1 MRVGLAVVPGGFTS
15 AVASVVDVLRTADA
29 LRADVDP
36 AIAPWEI
43 TVLAGTR
50 PGPGEVRTGA
60 GFVVPTAG
68 PVARLRE
75 SQLVLVAAYGQLDA
89 AGLFAA
95 LRSSESRALL
105 DELVS
110 LPGSLPVAAACT
122 GTFAL
127 AEAGLLDRRR
137 ATTSWWLSADFRT
150 RYPRS
155 TLDMASMVV
164 EDGRTT
170 TAGAAFG
177 HVDLA
182 LTLVGR
188 VSVEL
193 AALTARFLLLDHRS
207 TQSEYVAIGHL
218 ARRDQL
224 VAEFE
229 RHVRAHLDQPVDLA
243 AVARLL
249 GTSRRTLERR
259 VGATVGLSPLQ
270 MVHRLRVER
279 ARHLLRTTDRTVDDV
294 ARDVGYL
301 NATTLRAL
309 LRRFPAAGDR
319 AEPVRGAPGPT

>member
-1 MRVGLAVVPGGFTS
+1 
-15 AVASVVDVLRTADA
+15 
-29 LRADVDP
+29 
-36 AIAPWEI
+36 
-43 TVLAGTR
+43 
-50 PGPGEVRTGA
+50 
-60 GFVVPTAG
+60 
-68 PVARLRE
+68 
-75 SQLVLVAAYGQLDA
+75 
-89 AGLFAA
+89 
-95 LRSSESRALL
+95 
-105 DELVS
+105 
-110 LPGSLPVAAACT
+110 
-122 GTFAL
+122 
-127 AEAGLLDRRR
+127 
-137 ATTSWWLSADFRT
+137 
-150 RYPRS
+150 
-155 TLDMASMVV
+155 MASMVV

-270 MVHRLRVER
+270 VVHRLRVER

-309 LRRFPAAGDR
+309 LRRFPGAGDR
-319 AEPVRGAPGPT
+319 AEPVRGAPPDTS